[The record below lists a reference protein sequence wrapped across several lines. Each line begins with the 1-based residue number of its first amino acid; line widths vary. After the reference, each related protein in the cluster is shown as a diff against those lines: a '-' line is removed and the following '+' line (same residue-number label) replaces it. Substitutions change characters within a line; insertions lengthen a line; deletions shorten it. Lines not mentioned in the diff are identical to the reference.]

1 MFCPFCCRLWIFY
14 SKNWSENSCLR
25 QIVRNGVS
33 LCRALAIL
41 ADPPLS
47 CWVVPSGCRFRD
59 LLQPF
64 SVSLVTEEQTIPCLL
79 SSVSLVSWQFLPAR
93 LVASWW
99 KCNKSISDCV
109 MIDTNKACFNVD
121 FMETMTWPK
130 DSLSRTRKGN
140 LSNRK
145 KNNTAVVSQPVGLN
159 LVAEKKKKRIT
170 AQKRARFG
178 AYVKWVGPLNS
189 TGGTQ

>member
-1 MFCPFCCRLWIFY
+1 
-14 SKNWSENSCLR
+14 
-25 QIVRNGVS
+25 
-33 LCRALAIL
+33 
-41 ADPPLS
+41 
-47 CWVVPSGCRFRD
+47 
-59 LLQPF
+59 
-64 SVSLVTEEQTIPCLL
+64 
-79 SSVSLVSWQFLPAR
+79 
-93 LVASWW
+93 
-99 KCNKSISDCV
+99 

-121 FMETMTWPK
+121 FMETMIWPK

-159 LVAEKKKKRIT
+159 LVAEKKKKRII
-170 AQKRARFG
+170 AQKRAPFG